1 MGVLGKIVGG
11 TIGFAIGGPL
21 GAIAGAVFGHA
32 FDVNTQQGQIE
43 GPGAMSA
50 GDTDQ
55 FTFFVATFSMLAK
68 MAKSDGP
75 VTQAEIDSVERF
87 MREDLRLDPESRR
100 IGMNIFRT
108 ALGAPES
115 FGDFARQFQARF
127 HHRRE
132 LLDLMLDM
140 LLRVAVA
147 DGRIMPAEE
156 VLINEA
162 AAIFGF
168 GPEQVR
174 RFKGRY
180 QKDVER
186 DRYYAILGV
195 DPTDSD
201 EAVKRQYRLKVSE
214 FHPDKI
220 AGKGL
225 PEEFTRFAEEKF
237 REIQQAY
244 EAIRAERGIR

>member
-21 GAIAGAVFGHA
+21 GAVAGAVFGHA
-32 FDVNTQQGQIE
+32 FDVNNETAQIE
-43 GPGAMSA
+43 GPRPMTAA
-50 GDTDQ
+50 DTDQ

-68 MAKSDGP
+68 LARIDGP
-75 VTQAEIDSVERF
+75 VIQEEVDSVERF
-87 MREDLRLDPESRR
+87 MIQDLNLDPESRR

-108 ALGAPES
+108 AQAAPES
-115 FGDFARQFQARF
+115 FGDFARQFKAHF
-127 HHRRE
+127 HYRAE
-132 LLDLMLDM
+132 LLDLMLDI

-147 DGRIMPAEE
+147 DGRILPAEDA
-156 VLINEA
+156 LIQEA

-168 GPEQVR
+168 SPEQLR
-174 RFKGRY
+174 RHKARY
-180 QKDVER
+180 QRDV

-195 DPTDSD
+195 DPSASD
-201 EAVKRQYRLKVSE
+201 DTIKHQYRTKVSE

-237 REIQQAY
+237 RQIQEAY
-244 EAIRAERGIR
+244 DAIRRERGIK